1 MKSDISTLESEFSK
15 EEMRFIKDYL
25 KFVKEQLNNP
35 TKPEIHIGTARY
47 PTGRMV
53 VKRGVLPMA
62 IERWSKHRDTRTT
75 EQVKDKLTKSIE
87 SLKNIQTIVEELKQR
102 GKTIKKR
109 K

>member
-35 TKPEIHIGTARY
+35 TKPEIHIGAARY
-47 PTGRMV
+47 PIGRMV
-53 VKRGVLPMA
+53 VKRGILSIA
-62 IERWSKHRDTRTT
+62 IENWSKYRDTKTNEKVR
-75 EQVKDKLTKSIE
+75 DKLTKSIE
-87 SLKNIQTIVEELKQR
+87 SLKTIQTIVEELKQR